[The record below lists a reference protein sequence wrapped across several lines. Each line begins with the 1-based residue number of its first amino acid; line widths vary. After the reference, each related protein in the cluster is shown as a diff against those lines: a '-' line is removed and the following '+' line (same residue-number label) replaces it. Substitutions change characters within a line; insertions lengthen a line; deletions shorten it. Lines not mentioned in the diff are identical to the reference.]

1 MIHHANRVVNIGQID
16 GEDGAL
22 ILVNSSRLVN
32 QQMTSPIR
40 SVGSLQKGGR
50 RLLLQSGRVLVIRSQ
65 LLPGRNQRHL
75 AVARPATRSLSGQQD
90 LSARLFHHRNRNILL
105 LGQGSLMELQL
116 GLLLCH
122 HRHWL
127 GR

>member
-1 MIHHANRVVNIGQID
+1 
-16 GEDGAL
+16 
-22 ILVNSSRLVN
+22 
-32 QQMTSPIR
+32 
-40 SVGSLQKGGR
+40 
-50 RLLLQSGRVLVIRSQ
+50 
-65 LLPGRNQRHL
+65 
-75 AVARPATRSLSGQQD
+75 
-90 LSARLFHHRNRNILL
+90 LL

>member
-1 MIHHANRVVNIGQID
+1 MIHHADRVVNIGQID
-16 GEDGAL
+16 GENGAL
-22 ILVNSSRLVN
+22 ILMNSSRLVN

-90 LSARLFHHRNRNILL
+90 LSARLFHHGNRNILL

-127 GR
+127 RR